1 MNKIAEI
8 FARITDVEHKAAVQE
23 MKALSE
29 TGILN
34 DGVVRNLAKRIAND
48 VGIPSHDAL
57 RIAQNEVLRQ
67 AAYKWGGITSQSS
80 QKDCLTYEGI
90 ASETTEDGRP
100 IVAVWTDGVSL
111 SSDNGNFPG
120 LPGQSHCAMK
130 LIPGSHYRVTV
141 EKI

>member
-1 MNKIAEI
+1 RVVGGQGEVDATGGPASREGLERRFLPYENDNLCPEDTSMNKIAEI
-8 FARITDVEHKAAVQE
+8 FAQITDIEHKAAVQE

-100 IVAVWTDGVSL
+100 
-111 SSDNGNFPG
+111 
-120 LPGQSHCAMK
+120 
-130 LIPGSHYRVTV
+130 
-141 EKI
+141 